1 MRRFVITRLITA
13 LFTVLGVATIV
24 FITLHLIPGN
34 FEDAYFISRPR
45 TEENVAALKKRLGL
59 DRPLPVQYFAWL
71 GNAIRGDLGESLRN
85 RRDIGP
91 DLIDR
96 ARVTIELTLLATLFS
111 VVVGVP
117 AGVLAARWRG
127 STRGVGMQVASVVG
141 LSIPDFVM
149 ATLLIYLVSTRGL
162 GLPVSGYIFPSD
174 DFLGHLKS
182 MILPSFT
189 LGFITTAIV
198 MRITRSSVLEAQAE
212 PFVTT
217 AYAKGL
223 NQRVVAR
230 RHILRNALIPVVT
243 VIGINLGYLLGGAII
258 VEEIFSLPGVGR
270 YALAALRSRDYTA
283 AQGAV
288 VLAAAL
294 FVTVNFIVD
303 IVYAYLDPRIQYQ
316 PGGSR

>member
-1 MRRFVITRLITA
+1 MRRYLITRLVTA

-24 FITLHLIPGN
+24 FITLHAIPGD
-34 FEDAYFISRPR
+34 FEDAYFGSARPK
-45 TEENVAALKKRLGL
+45 TPELVQALKEKHGL
-59 DRPLPVQYFAWL
+59 DKPLPVQYFIWL
-71 GNAIRGDLGESLRN
+71 GKAIRGDLGESLKSGRA
-85 RRDIGP
+85 IGP

-96 ARVTIELTLLATLFS
+96 ARVTIELALLATLFS

-162 GLPVSGYIFPSD
+162 GLPVSGYISPGED
-174 DFLGHLKS
+174 LLGHIKS
-182 MILPSFT
+182 MILPAFT

-217 AYAKGL
+217 AFAKGL
-223 NQRVVAR
+223 HQRVVAR

-243 VIGINLGYLLGGAII
+243 VVGINVGYLLGGAII

-270 YALAALRSRDYTA
+270 YALRALTSRDYPE

-288 VLAAAL
+288 VLAASL
-294 FVTVNFIVD
+294 FVTVNFVVD
-303 IVYAYLDPRIQYQ
+303 IVYAYLDPRIRYQ
-316 PGGSR
+316 SSR

>member
-1 MRRFVITRLITA
+1 MRRYLITRLVTA

-24 FITLHLIPGN
+24 FIALHAIPGN
-34 FEDAYFISRPR
+34 FEDAYFAGARPK
-45 TEENVAALKKRLGL
+45 TPEAVEALKKKFGL

-71 GNAIRGDLGESLRN
+71 GNAIRGDLGVSLQGQRP
-85 RRDIGP
+85 IGP
-91 DLIDR
+91 DLMDR

-162 GLPVSGYIFPSD
+162 GLPVAGYISPGED
-174 DFLGHLKS
+174 LLGHIKS
-182 MILPSFT
+182 MVLPTFT

-223 NQRVVAR
+223 HQRVVAR

-243 VIGINLGYLLGGAII
+243 VVGINAGYLLGGAII
-258 VEEIFSLPGVGR
+258 VEQIYSLPGVGR
-270 YALAALRSRDYTA
+270 YALGALTNRDYPA

-288 VLAAAL
+288 VLAASL
-294 FVTVNFIVD
+294 FVTVNFVVD
-303 IVYAYLDPRIQYQ
+303 ILYAYLDPRIRYQ
-316 PGGSR
+316 SS